1 MVLFR
6 RCTDCGTDGP
16 CLDTPESIFQ
26 QYHQARSSAISWRAQ
41 CKDCSNRRRR
51 RSYRRHRR
59 RLRELKR
66 IDAAL
71 LGERRGVPLV
81 ERKGTVI
88 DHSQPREQAAP
99 FVAWL
104 RAYQRAREIPS
115 ARALA
120 MELRLVERRVLA
132 LLGGGQRFV
141 SGDTVSRALT
151 EARIVVR
158 VGGRDVVT
166 YDDLYMLP
174 E

>member
-1 MVLFR
+1 
-6 RCTDCGTDGP
+6 
-16 CLDTPESIFQ
+16 
-26 QYHQARSSAISWRAQ
+26 
-41 CKDCSNRRRR
+41 
-51 RSYRRHRR
+51 
-59 RLRELKR
+59 
-66 IDAAL
+66 
-71 LGERRGVPLV
+71 
-81 ERKGTVI
+81 
-88 DHSQPREQAAP
+88 
-99 FVAWL
+99 
-104 RAYQRAREIPS
+104 
-115 ARALA
+115 